1 MKTSYDELYAKLP
14 DTIGRPVRVANP
26 DPLHNNTKISDN
38 GTYDVSSFAVAKID
52 VEGGGGG
59 GSAELHP
66 ELTLNVSPHNSDANV
81 LNGVICLPDNA
92 AVLENGCLVALD
104 NTIGYTTT
112 IQDGNTGTGTVIL
125 SANREDGQTYAAI
138 AIEFLVYSA
147 NNLKR
152 IVTVTASNLVNCS
165 YDEDFIIIT
174 DITKEAS
181 IDLDVVF
188 DGGVG

>member
-1 MKTSYDELYAKLP
+1 MAWENGELITATKLNSMENGIGENNMSYEKHTWETGELITADKL
-14 DTIGRPVRVANP
+14 N
-26 DPLHNNTKISDN
+26 HME
-38 GTYDVSSFAVAKID
+38 
-52 VEGGGGG
+52 EGIEG

-112 IQDGNTGTGTVIL
+112 IQDENTGTGTVIL
-125 SANREDGQTYAAI
+125 SANREDGQTYSAI
-138 AIEFLVYSA
+138 AVEFLVSSTDEG
-147 NNLKR
+147 KR
-152 IVTVTASNLVNCS
+152 ITTVTASNLVNCS
-165 YDEDFIIIT
+165 YDEGYIT
-174 DITKEAS
+174 IADITKEAS
-181 IDLDVVF
+181 IDLDIVF